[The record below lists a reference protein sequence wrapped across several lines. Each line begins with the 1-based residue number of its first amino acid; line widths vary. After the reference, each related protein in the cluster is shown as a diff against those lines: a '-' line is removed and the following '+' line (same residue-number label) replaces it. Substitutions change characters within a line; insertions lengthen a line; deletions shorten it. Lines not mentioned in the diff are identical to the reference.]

1 MKKFKEAIKS
11 IIIITTGIGIPVLY
25 HTYKENNK
33 FKK

>member
-1 MKKFKEAIKS
+1 MNKCKEAIKS
-11 IIIITTGIGIPVLY
+11 IIIITVGIGIPVSY